1 MTKKIIAVNSASF
14 ITDPVLND
22 FLREKNPI
30 WRNFVDLIDLLP
42 AHQVLY
48 SRIGTNFLPFQT
60 PYHIQDISA
69 PKLDTAFSLTFAQT
83 TDQRYHDL
91 KRKQGNKSWIV
102 MWSGGLDST
111 VILTS
116 ILKNSSPADRQNIT
130 VACNRISI
138 YENPLFYYQHIK
150 PNFSVIDSTHLII
163 DQEKLINYCL
173 INGDPADALYAGASS
188 QGMLLDS
195 PDDFNRNLRTDPDR
209 LIKFISQKTNYNFAD
224 WFYQS
229 VLTNIN
235 SVDVPVITYH
245 DFFWWIQFNL
255 TWVSDKFRCIQQ
267 GLIDK
272 DSYGSYI
279 DNFVNWFNSNEY
291 QQWSMN
297 NNHAGIKYGSHLR
310 DYKLA
315 NKNYIYDFDKDLY
328 YRTFK
333 VKSVSLSLRQKN
345 LKNAWNCIL
354 DDFSTL
360 SIDEDLDQILELLP
374 AHFNQQ

>member
-116 ILKNSSPADRQNIT
+116 ILKNSSQADRQNIT